1 MKEALFYETV
11 GEKDVHCFLCP
22 HHCRIKPGDRGRC
35 GVRENNAGRL
45 QALTYARPVAIH
57 VDPIE
62 KKPLYH
68 FYPGSTAFS
77 FGTMGC
83 NFRCSFC
90 QNADIAQAPFATGH
104 ITGSWLSP
112 EEVVDAA
119 VNFDSETIALTYTEP
134 TVFMEYALETAQEA
148 RLRGLRNVFIT
159 NGFMSTQALDA
170 IVPYLDAANVDLKA
184 YDDDFYREQCG
195 ARLKPVLETIRLMKA
210 KGVWVE
216 LTTLI
221 IPDLNDDLEELRRLA
236 EFIAMTGEDIPWHV
250 SAFHP
255 AHRLLDRGT
264 TPVDTL
270 RIARR
275 IGNEAGLK
283 YVYIGNTPDEEGR
296 HTFCP
301 GCGIKLIDR
310 SDYVGQATPEL
321 VQGACARCGD
331 QLHGVGL
338 IGP

>member
-22 HHCRIKPGDRGRC
+22 HHCRIKPGDRGMC

-45 QALTYARPVAIH
+45 HALTYARPVAIH
-57 VDPIE
+57 LDPIE

-68 FYPGSTAFS
+68 FYPGSTALS

-83 NFRCSFC
+83 NFHCSFC
-90 QNADIAQAPFATGH
+90 QNADIAQAPFETGH

-119 VNFDSETIALTYTEP
+119 VNFDSETIAFTYTEP

-195 ARLKPVLETIRLMKA
+195 ARLKPVLETIRSMKA

-255 AHRLLDRGT
+255 AHRLLDRGST
-264 TPVDTL
+264 HVDTL

-275 IGNEAGLK
+275 IGKEAGLK

-321 VQGACARCGD
+321 VQGACARCAA